1 MDRKF
6 LLGAGVVVGAM
17 ILVPGLANAVT
28 RASRPIARAAV
39 KTGAVAWTEFRK
51 AGAETFE
58 HMEDLAAEFRAEV
71 ARHASGEAET
81 TQAEGSEP
89 PDPTA
94 AAPADE
100 KVRSHA

>member
-6 LLGAGVVVGAM
+6 LLGAGVVVGAI
-17 ILVPGLANAVT
+17 ILVPGLASAVT
-28 RASRPIARAAV
+28 RAGRPIARAAV

-71 ARHASGEAET
+71 ARHEAGEAKPT
-81 TQAEGSEP
+81 PAEGPEP
-89 PDPTA
+89 PDLAA
-94 AAPADE
+94 AAPTDAE
-100 KVRSHA
+100 ARSHA

>member
-1 MDRKF
+1 MDKKF

-17 ILVPGLANAVT
+17 MLVPGLAGAVT
-28 RASRPIARAAV
+28 RAGRPIARAAV

-71 ARHASGEAET
+71 VRHATDEAKT
-81 TQAEGSEP
+81 APAEGPEP
-89 PDPTA
+89 PDPA
-94 AAPADE
+94 AATTSDA
-100 KVRSHA
+100 KARSHA

>member
-1 MDRKF
+1 MDKKF

-17 ILVPGLANAVT
+17 LMVPGLAVAVA
-28 RASRPIARAAV
+28 RAGRPIGRAAV

-71 ARHASGEAET
+71 ARHEAGEAN
-81 TQAEGSEP
+81 
-89 PDPTA
+89 
-94 AAPADE
+94 AAPDE
-100 KVRSHA
+100 GTAPIDPVASAPMDAKARSHA